1 MGSINRDGL
10 KTLRA
15 YFPETTLIIDAG
27 IGAPSQAAEAME
39 LGYDAVLLN
48 TAVAKASDPVKM
60 AQAFARAIEAG
71 AARLR
76 GRADRAARHG
86 VAIDAGRRH
95 PLLQDRPRLL
105 SAGRLDPF
113 YPILP
118 DAAWVARIAGQ
129 GAKFIQL
136 RVKHAEPA
144 AIKTEI
150 ARALAVASAQG
161 CQLVVNDYWRE
172 AIDLGADF
180 VHLGQGDLAGAD
192 LDTIRSAGIKLGI
205 STHSLA
211 ELDNALGRRA
221 RLRGARAHLPDQ
233 AEGDALAAARSCP
246 HRRMAS
252 RGSLVQLVAIG
263 GITLERAPEVLA
275 AGATSAA
282 VVTDI
287 VMSDD
292 PERRT
297 RDWIAATAPWR
308 DLSTAYPPA

>member
-1 MGSINRDGL
+1 
-10 KTLRA
+10 
-15 YFPETTLIIDAG
+15 
-27 IGAPSQAAEAME
+27 
-39 LGYDAVLLN
+39 
-48 TAVAKASDPVKM
+48 
-60 AQAFARAIEAG
+60 
-71 AARLR
+71 
-76 GRADRAARHG
+76 
-86 VAIDAGRRH
+86 
-95 PLLQDRPRLL
+95 L
-105 SAGRLDPF
+105 SADWLDPF

-136 RVKHAEPA
+136 RVKQAEPA

-150 ARALAVASAQG
+150 ARALAVASAQD

-192 LDTIRSAGIKLGI
+192 LDTLRSAGIKLGI

-211 ELDNALGRRA
+211 ELDNALAAEPDYVALGPIYQTKLKVMPWQPQGLARIGEWRA
-221 RLRGARAHLPDQ
+221 RIA
-233 AEGDALAAARSCP
+233 CP
-246 HRRMAS
+246 
-252 RGSLVQLVAIG
+252 VVAIG

-287 VMSDD
+287 VMNDD

-308 DLSTAYPPA
+308 DLSTGYLPA